1 MWNADD
7 PENDHAALCKN
18 PASLAVALNCG
29 IGSSSLKALVNAL
42 DRRSLDAE
50 SDRLFLIA
58 KSIAVRN
65 AALDRYKVAVER
77 QFDYQTQRSL
87 NLPS

>member
-1 MWNADD
+1 M
-7 PENDHAALCKN
+7 N
-18 PASLAVALNCG
+18 PINGRG
-29 IGSSSLKALVNAL
+29 IVVRDEVDTAWSSYVEAEAMF
-42 DRRSLDAE
+42 RRSLDAA

>member
-1 MWNADD
+1 M
-7 PENDHAALCKN
+7 N
-18 PASLAVALNCG
+18 PINGRG
-29 IGSSSLKALVNAL
+29 IVVRDEVDTAWSSYVEAESMS
-42 DRRSLDAE
+42 RRSLDAE

-77 QFDYQTQRSL
+77 QSIIKP
-87 NLPS
+87 NAA

>member
-1 MWNADD
+1 M
-7 PENDHAALCKN
+7 N
-18 PASLAVALNCG
+18 PINGRG
-29 IGSSSLKALVNAL
+29 IVVRDEVDTAWSSYVEAEAMF
-42 DRRSLDAE
+42 RRSLDAE

>member
-1 MWNADD
+1 MF
-7 PENDHAALCKN
+7 
-18 PASLAVALNCG
+18 
-29 IGSSSLKALVNAL
+29 
-42 DRRSLDAE
+42 RRSLDAE

-77 QFDYQTQRSL
+77 QSIIKP
-87 NLPS
+87 NAA

>member
-1 MWNADD
+1 M
-7 PENDHAALCKN
+7 N
-18 PASLAVALNCG
+18 PINGRG
-29 IGSSSLKALVNAL
+29 IVVRDEVDTAWSSYVEAESMF
-42 DRRSLDAE
+42 RRSLDAE

-77 QFDYQTQRSL
+77 QSIIKPNTT
-87 NLPS
+87 

>member
-1 MWNADD
+1 M
-7 PENDHAALCKN
+7 N
-18 PASLAVALNCG
+18 PINGRG
-29 IGSSSLKALVNAL
+29 IVVRDEVDTAWSSYVEAESRF
-42 DRRSLDAE
+42 RRSLDAE